1 MASISRRRALAGM
14 AAAPLAAAAPPKPN
28 VLFVAADDLNV
39 RLGCYGFPVKTPH
52 IDALARRG
60 VRFDRAYCQYPLC
73 NPSRT
78 SLLTG
83 RRPTHTGITGNTR
96 WFRSNMPD
104 VVTLPQHFRQNGYV
118 DRRHGEDFPR
128 RPGRRPRLGHRR
140 HARVRRRTAQARRH
154 PRERQANSDRWLA
167 LPDEQEPA
175 TLDYR
180 NASRAVELIE
190 RFKGQQPFF
199 LALGFAKPHTPFL
212 APKKY
217 FDLYRPSEIPLPSNL
232 APKPTGDSPSI
243 RANWDLFS
251 VRDTTPELARQAI
264 AAYYAS
270 ISFIDAQLGRV
281 LAALDN
287 AGLRQNTI
295 IVFFGDNG
303 WHLGDRGLWGK
314 TTLFEPACR
323 VPMIVSAPGMAAGQ
337 TCPRT
342 VEFLDLYPTLVELA
356 GVPRREGL
364 EGASLAPLLR
374 KPEARWDRPA
384 YSFLERKGS
393 LAVSLRD
400 ERYRYT
406 EWPGGD
412 SELFDYQ
419 TDPHELRNLAGDGA
433 HAASCGN

>member
-1 MASISRRRALAGM
+1 MG
-14 AAAPLAAAAPPKPN
+14 
-28 VLFVAADDLNV
+28 
-39 RLGCYGFPVKTPH
+39 T
-52 IDALARRG
+52 
-60 VRFDRAYCQYPLC
+60 
-73 NPSRT
+73 
-78 SLLTG
+78 
-83 RRPTHTGITGNTR
+83 
-96 WFRSNMPD
+96 
-104 VVTLPQHFRQNGYV
+104 
-118 DRRHGEDFPR
+118 E
-128 RPGRRPRLGHRR
+128 
-140 HARVRRRTAQARRH
+140 
-154 PRERQANSDRWLA
+154 RERQANSDRWQA
-167 LPDEQEPA
+167 LPDEQETA
-175 TLDYR
+175 TPDYR

-190 RFKGQQPFF
+190 RFKGRQPFF

-251 VRDTTPELARQAI
+251 VRDATPELARQAI

-295 IVFFGDNG
+295 IAFFGDNG
-303 WHLGDRGLWGK
+303 WHLGEWGIWGK
-314 TTLFEPACR
+314 TTLFEPSCR

-364 EGASLAPLLR
+364 EGASLAPLLG
-374 KPEARWDRPA
+374 KPAAGWDRPA

-406 EWPGGD
+406 EWPGGF

-419 TDPHELRNLAGDGA
+419 TDC
-433 HAASCGN
+433 ASRSCRSV